1 MVKHH
6 YVLSSNQDH
15 DKIHARLKLWIK
27 LKTNNTTTVGNNSK
41 IQLQTGG
48 NRDKIDTPSIHSGP
62 GTGTSII
69 DRDKL
74 VLWELNTLLVN
85 GCGHASVFY
94 MGVVM
99 PTLTYNW
106 VSSVVVM
113 NTEP

>member
-1 MVKHH
+1 MNKIINKQYH
-6 YVLSSNQDH
+6 Y
-15 DKIHARLKLWIK
+15 R
-27 LKTNNTTTVGNNSK
+27 GE
-41 IQLQTGG
+41 QLYNTGG
-48 NRDKIDTPSIHSGP
+48 NRDNIDTPSIHSGP
-62 GTGTSII
+62 GTAII